1 MLKHGGLAANGHC
14 VAFQQEASEPG
25 KIFPKLLSEV
35 NIIMIRKQGKMTP
48 LKSLMLGGIKES
60 IENAANKKGQVC
72 IPWPTRKNEAL
83 SEFTTRQFFSLAFP
97 CLFPCGNGDVHLNP
111 ARTCTSLSD

>member
-72 IPWPTRKNEAL
+72 IPWPTRKNEASHQL
-83 SEFTTRQFFSLAFP
+83 
-97 CLFPCGNGDVHLNP
+97 
-111 ARTCTSLSD
+111 